1 VKSLVI
7 IPTYNE
13 KGNIINLIREILE
26 FNNETEILIIDD
38 NSPDGTGT
46 IADELAAR
54 HSEIHVLH
62 RKGKRGLGTAYVEG
76 FKYALTRGA
85 DYIFEMDSD
94 FSHHPRYLPQFLET
108 IQQCDL
114 VLGSRYART
123 GRVINRGLGRLL
135 LSKMAAAYVRLIMGL
150 PVTDAAGGF
159 KCFKKKVLCSMDLN
173 KIRSNGYSF
182 QIEMNYKVYKK
193 GFTIKEIPI
202 VFEERKAGES
212 KMNKKVI
219 FEALWIVP
227 ILQLE
232 YLFNRFIA
240 FCFYYPARSL
250 KKSSDKTR

>member
-1 VKSLVI
+1 MKSLVI

-13 KGNIINLIREILE
+13 KDNIINLIREILV

-135 LSKMAAAYVRLIMGL
+135 LSKIAAAYVRLIMRL
-150 PVTDAAGGF
+150 PVTDATGGF
-159 KCFKKKVLCSMDLN
+159 KCFKKKVLCSINLN
-173 KIRSNGYSF
+173 EIRSNGYSF
-182 QIEMNYKVYKK
+182 QIEMNYRVYRK

-212 KMNKKVI
+212 KMNKGI
-219 FEALWIVP
+219 ILEALWVVL
-227 ILQLE
+227 ILQFE
-232 YLFNRFIA
+232 YLFKRFIVL
-240 FCFYYPARSL
+240 CFYYPVRSF
-250 KKSSDKTR
+250 KKVFE